1 MDSEEDD
8 DDDILM
14 KKPLPQP
21 VLELKNNG
29 DERIKCNPIPDLTCT
44 RSHSAS
50 SASNSAPAKVLQ
62 PHRVY
67 NIILWTLIQYN
78 RLYTDTDYCT

>member
-21 VLELKNNG
+21 ALELKNNG
-29 DERIKCNPIPDLTCT
+29 DEPIKCNPTPDLTCI

-50 SASNSAPAKVLQ
+50 SGSNTVPGKV
-62 PHRVY
+62 HRVY
-67 NIILWTLIQYN
+67 NLTL
-78 RLYTDTDYCT
+78 